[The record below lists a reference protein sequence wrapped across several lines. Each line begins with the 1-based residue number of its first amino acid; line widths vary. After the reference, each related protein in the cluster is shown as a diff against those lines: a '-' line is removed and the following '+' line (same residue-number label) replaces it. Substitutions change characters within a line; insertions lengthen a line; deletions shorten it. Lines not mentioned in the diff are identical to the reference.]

1 MPIIII
7 TGVIGLALTLYIGYT
22 ASISYRKLFSVSLM
36 ALFGGLLFE
45 SFRVGDHWR
54 SVVGIFVCAYL
65 FSFLAFLP
73 GKHEVDYNFEEH
85 IATWPYY
92 FLFIYTLIFAIYH
105 KDKVTAKLTEGTTL
119 ILSCALVY
127 WSIDYGLLNYHN
139 WFSYSLM
146 AFGVIFT
153 VFSLI
158 NGLTHLHLS
167 RTVRLTLSIWSTII
181 MFVFAI
187 DNIIR
192 VYSNPEIESS
202 QYISQGLFIGL
213 QYFLL
218 GVSAVYIMQNY
229 MLLVAFLPSRN
240 SNYISDL
247 KENKKEHIDRFSDEQ
262 VSIGHSLFCLFYSG
276 ALYWLNYRYDLL
288 PRHTMIWLVFLTF
301 PLITKLPL
309 LLNKRSNY

>member
-1 MPIIII
+1 
-7 TGVIGLALTLYIGYT
+7 
-22 ASISYRKLFSVSLM
+22 
-36 ALFGGLLFE
+36 
-45 SFRVGDHWR
+45 
-54 SVVGIFVCAYL
+54 
-65 FSFLAFLP
+65 
-73 GKHEVDYNFEEH
+73 
-85 IATWPYY
+85 
-92 FLFIYTLIFAIYH
+92 
-105 KDKVTAKLTEGTTL
+105 
-119 ILSCALVY
+119 
-127 WSIDYGLLNYHN
+127 
-139 WFSYSLM
+139 
-146 AFGVIFT
+146 
-153 VFSLI
+153 
-158 NGLTHLHLS
+158 
-167 RTVRLTLSIWSTII
+167 